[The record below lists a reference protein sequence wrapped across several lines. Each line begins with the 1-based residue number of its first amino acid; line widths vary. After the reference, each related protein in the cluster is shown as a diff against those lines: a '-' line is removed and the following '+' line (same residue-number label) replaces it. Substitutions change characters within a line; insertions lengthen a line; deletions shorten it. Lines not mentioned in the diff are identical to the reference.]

1 VPRASSG
8 SRSLGVS
15 FSAVIRAQALGEFSV
30 PERDLSC
37 LLIDLDLEAERVR
50 FTSDFTAASFFRT
63 ARSVSCPLGISL
75 GEIGVRPRSARS
87 RSFAISPTAVTM
99 VGPIFVLSLCA
110 QVSVAVS
117 DCFACVL
124 PQGLVFTNVFHFL
137 LKRAG
142 GLQFPQ
148 VSWP

>member
-63 ARSVSCPLGISL
+63 ALALFWFRRVRFLPAWDFAWGNWSSAPVRAIQIVCDFSYRGHDFGRSDF
-75 GEIGVRPRSARS
+75 RS
-87 RSFAISPTAVTM
+87 
-99 VGPIFVLSLCA
+99 
-110 QVSVAVS
+110 
-117 DCFACVL
+117 
-124 PQGLVFTNVFHFL
+124 
-137 LKRAG
+137 
-142 GLQFPQ
+142 
-148 VSWP
+148 